1 MVEMLPSLFVVLLQT
16 ANAAPPISEES
27 PNSPTEEPADEAEFS
42 EVLTRAKA
50 VYFAGRDDEALDLFT
65 GLQVRLLLG
74 ETPAW
79 DMAATAMIYVGEIQY
94 RRGHIDEARDA
105 FRWLLDKDP
114 DYQISPYSHPIEVV
128 AIFSTVRDQV
138 RRSMGDVT
146 EQPQDI
152 DPMPGWGYLP
162 LGIPQFRSG
171 RPVVGTLFAG
181 LQVGLT
187 ATSIGVY
194 ANLAYLNGAFPEEQ
208 GNEWLP
214 ADHPR
219 GWAMK
224 DSQANTN
231 RIRYAINLPLA
242 LAAYGAYIGSVF
254 EARAHWR
261 NNFEPP
267 VRVSV
272 IPTPHGET
280 TVVISRRF

>member
-1 MVEMLPSLFVVLLQT
+1 MFQFLFVAALQI
-16 ANAAPPISEES
+16 ASAAPSNAEEVEKETAEES
-27 PNSPTEEPADEAEFS
+27 ANNADFS
-42 EVLTRAKA
+42 EILEQAKS

-79 DMAATAMIYVGEIQY
+79 DQAATAMIYVGEIQY

-128 AIFSTVRDQV
+128 AVFSTVRDQV
-138 RRSMGDVT
+138 RRSMGDIT
-146 EQPQDI
+146 EEPRTI

-162 LGIPQFRSG
+162 LGIPQFRSN
-171 RPVVGTLFAG
+171 RPAVGTAFAG

-187 ATSIGVY
+187 AASIGVY
-194 ANLAYLNGAFPEEQ
+194 VNLAYLNRTFPEDQ
-208 GNEWLP
+208 DNEWLP
-214 ADHPR
+214 IEHPR

-224 DSQANTN
+224 DNQANTN
-231 RIRYAINLPLA
+231 RIRYAVNLPLA

-267 VRVSV
+267 VSVSI
-272 IPTPHGET
+272 IPAPHGT
-280 TVVISRRF
+280 SVVLGRRF